1 MVCCICVL
9 AFLICIANNFL
20 MNSKLARLEM
30 NVNQNINFLKFE
42 SESFSGVKRFCL
54 DALKDP
60 NLIITDISVI
70 NKIDRISLSTLA
82 NVLERSFRI
91 NQVDYVV
98 IPREATKHKSLIK
111 ILSLLHHLSIKVRF
125 TPELSQ
131 EQASKLPL
139 TLLRSVIL

>member
-1 MVCCICVL
+1 
-9 AFLICIANNFL
+9 
-20 MNSKLARLEM
+20 MNSKSTRLKM
-30 NVNQNINFLKFE
+30 NMNQSVNFLKFD
-42 SESFSGVKRFCL
+42 SESFTGVKRFCL

-60 NLIITDISVI
+60 NLIATDISVI
-70 NKIDRISLSTLA
+70 NKIDRVALSTLA

-91 NQVDYVV
+91 NQVDYIL
-98 IPREATKHKSLIK
+98 IPREATKHKALIK

-139 TLLRSVIL
+139 TLLRSIIL

>member
-1 MVCCICVL
+1 
-9 AFLICIANNFL
+9 
-20 MNSKLARLEM
+20 MNM
-30 NVNQNINFLKFE
+30 NQSVNFLKFD
-42 SESFSGVKRFCL
+42 SESFTGVKRFCL

-60 NLIITDISVI
+60 NLIATDISVI
-70 NKIDRISLSTLA
+70 NKIDRVALSTLA

-91 NQVDYVV
+91 NQVDYIL
-98 IPREATKHKSLIK
+98 IPREATKHKALIK

-139 TLLRSVIL
+139 TLLRSIIL